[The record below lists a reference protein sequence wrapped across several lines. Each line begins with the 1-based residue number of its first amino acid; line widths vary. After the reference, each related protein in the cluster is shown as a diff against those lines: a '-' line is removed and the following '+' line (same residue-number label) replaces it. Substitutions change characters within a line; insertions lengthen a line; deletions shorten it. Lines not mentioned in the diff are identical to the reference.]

1 VDNKFCSKVD
11 FELFDVLEG
20 QVPASLIS
28 IQHASLSSSPSRAR
42 NRLKLKKNIPKIEK
56 LLFQPKKHTTPRQEA
71 ETRKSILETGKL
83 LFQQKTNVS

>member
-1 VDNKFCSKVD
+1 VD

-42 NRLKLKKNIPKIEK
+42 NRLKPNKKYSQNRKIIIST
-56 LLFQPKKHTTPRQEA
+56 KKHTTRRKEA
-71 ETRKSILETGKL
+71 ETGKSILETRKL